1 MNTSLKNI
9 LASSL
14 KKNVP
19 NIKPGDTVR
28 VHQIVKEGNKERVQV
43 FEGIIIACKHGNG
56 ITGTF
61 TVRKISFGFG
71 VERIFPLHSPR
82 ILKVERIKSSQ
93 VRRNKLYYLRK
104 LTGKAARMKNEKQ
117 DYAVWEEKGA
127 EEELEKIAEAVAEDA
142 EARAEEKAEEEGS
155 VIIEEN
161 KAMTDEEK
169 AAIAAGKT
177 DDITDNEAPEEVQHN
192 EKVVKAE

>member
-1 MNTSLKNI
+1 MNSDLKNI

-14 KKNVP
+14 KKNIPAV
-19 NIKPGDTVR
+19 KPGDTVR

-43 FEGIIIACKHGNG
+43 FEGIVIACKHGTG
-56 ITGTF
+56 INGTF

-82 ILKVERIKSSQ
+82 ILKIERIKSSK
-93 VRRNKLYYLRK
+93 VRRTKLYYLRE

-127 EEELEKIAEAVAEDA
+127 EEELEKIAEAVAEEA
-142 EARAEEKAEEEGS
+142 EARAEEKAEEES
-155 VIIEEN
+155 EVVIDDQ
-161 KAMTDEEK
+161 KAKTDEEK
-169 AAIAAGKT
+169 AAIASGKE
-177 DDITDNEAPEEVQHN
+177 DDIKDNETPEQVRHNEEVA
-192 EKVVKAE
+192 KAD